1 MTEKATKVRL
11 AVVTGGTGDIGNA
24 ICRRMLADGYQVL
37 ATGTCASSAARAM
50 DAIRHPAFSA
60 AVLDIAD
67 EAAVRDFGEGIR
79 ELDVLVNNAGIASG
93 GGREF
98 DPTEFAR
105 VVDVNLNGAM
115 RVSTALR
122 PALMH
127 SQGCIVNIASM
138 TSFFGSGRVPAYSAS
153 KGGIIQLTKSLA
165 IAWASEGVRVNAVAP
180 GWVRTRL
187 NRHVWESEEL
197 SRTII
202 ARTPL
207 GRWAEVDDIS
217 GTVAFLCSRD
227 AGFLTGI
234 TIPVDGGYSAS

>member
-1 MTEKATKVRL
+1 
-11 AVVTGGTGDIGNA
+11 
-24 ICRRMLADGYQVL
+24 MLADGYEVL
-37 ATGTCASSAARAM
+37 ATGSSASSAAGAM
-50 DAIRHPAFSA
+50 DEMQHPALSVVA
-60 AVLDIAD
+60 LDIAD
-67 EAAVRDFGEGIR
+67 DAAVREFGEGVR

-98 DPTEFAR
+98 DPAEFAR

-122 PALMH
+122 PALAR

-153 KGGIIQLTKSLA
+153 KGGIVQLTKSLA
-165 IAWASEGVRVNAVAP
+165 IAWAPQGVRVNAVAP

-197 SRTII
+197 SRPIVD
-202 ARTPL
+202 RTPL
-207 GRWAEVDDIS
+207 GRWAEVDDIP
-217 GTVAFLCSRD
+217 GTVAFLCSSD
-227 AGFLTGI
+227 AGFVTGI